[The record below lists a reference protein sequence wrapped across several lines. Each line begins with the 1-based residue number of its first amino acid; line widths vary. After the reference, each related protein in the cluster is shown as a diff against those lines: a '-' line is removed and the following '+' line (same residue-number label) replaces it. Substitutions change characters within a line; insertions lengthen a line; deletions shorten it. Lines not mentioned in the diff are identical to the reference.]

1 MLVTL
6 YRSLQNFKIE
16 KIDNTRVSCL
26 VASTLHYKRVCLLL
40 VAPSIALSVLFLTVS
55 YIVYHIPCFKLIS
68 NTAHFHYTFDSSA
81 TITPLTG
88 RTVVSTGTCL
98 VDYSY
103 TTSGFHMQ
111 KVYNEMKLSK
121 FNNLPSPVATVVV
134 VVVSIKRTLSPSV
147 TMVS

>member
-1 MLVTL
+1 MVTLMGGGGAPLFLCALGPAAWESGPGHRSRQEVTSVKTFVEKMLVTL

-88 RTVVSTGTCL
+88 RTVVSTRTCL

-103 TTSGFHMQ
+103 
-111 KVYNEMKLSK
+111 N
-121 FNNLPSPVATVVV
+121 
-134 VVVSIKRTLSPSV
+134 
-147 TMVS
+147 